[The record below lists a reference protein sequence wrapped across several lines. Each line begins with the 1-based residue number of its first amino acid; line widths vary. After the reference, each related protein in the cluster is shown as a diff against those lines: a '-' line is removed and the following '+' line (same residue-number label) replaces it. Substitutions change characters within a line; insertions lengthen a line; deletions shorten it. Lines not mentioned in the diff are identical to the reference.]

1 MGFLVVLEARR
12 LKARAMLSPKAVGKM
27 VAAGLGVSWLVAMF
41 FQSLPL
47 WPRGLCVFLCLP
59 GPSVRIPVMGFRT
72 HSNPV

>member
-12 LKARAMLSPKAVGKM
+12 LKARAMLSLKAVGKM

-47 WPRGLCVFLCLP
+47 WPRGLCVLLCLP